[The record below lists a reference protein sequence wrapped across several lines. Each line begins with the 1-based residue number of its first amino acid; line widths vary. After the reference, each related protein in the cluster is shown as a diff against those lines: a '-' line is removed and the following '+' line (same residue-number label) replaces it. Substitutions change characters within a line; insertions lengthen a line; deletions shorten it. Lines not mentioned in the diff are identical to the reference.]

1 MDIGKNFRAMERHSS
16 IIKRI
21 NDYFF
26 PKEEEW
32 TGWEKILAVGFW
44 GLPLWL
50 TLLLYPFVNNCS
62 GNESSLD
69 NHQINRGT
77 YNLQEAS
84 ETTPEFKP
92 LPDAAE
98 RFEKMLQEGTK
109 GYNEDVYDILDQYL
123 D

>member
-1 MDIGKNFRAMERHSS
+1 MGRHTS

-32 TGWEKILAVGFW
+32 SVREKILAVGFW
-44 GLPLWL
+44 GLPLWI
-50 TLLLYPFVNNCS
+50 TLLLYPFVNGCS
-62 GNESSLD
+62 GKESSRD
-69 NHQINRGT
+69 TQQVNRGT
-77 YNLQEAS
+77 YNLQEPPA
-84 ETTPEFKP
+84 EDHEFKP

-98 RFEKMLQEGTK
+98 RFEKLLQEGTK
-109 GYNEDVYDILDQYL
+109 GYEEDVYEFLDQYL